1 MVIKPQ
7 TFWLSPGYL
16 EEQSVSAVEGLP
28 WGCGK
33 ASWAW
38 LFPPQLSLSSQAA
51 AWGFV
56 GVALEDVLQTWPHP
70 DRKTSG
76 QGGLACGR

>member
-1 MVIKPQ
+1 MVINPQ

-16 EEQSVSAVEGLP
+16 EEQCLLWRDGPGGVARQ
-28 WGCGK
+28 
-33 ASWAW
+33 

-56 GVALEDVLQTWPHP
+56 GVALEDFLQAWPHP